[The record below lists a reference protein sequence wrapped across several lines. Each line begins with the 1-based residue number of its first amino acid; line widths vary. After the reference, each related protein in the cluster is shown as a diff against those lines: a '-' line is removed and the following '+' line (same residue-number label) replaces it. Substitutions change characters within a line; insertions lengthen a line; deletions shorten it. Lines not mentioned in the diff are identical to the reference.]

1 MAFLGNFLATGIG
14 SVPHTDPVRITELIV
29 RNFPDAPF
37 WPQLSRRRFLEQMLV
52 QFTEGLPGINIDE
65 TARSLTYSTPA
76 PEAQAE
82 FYEKYLADEVDYF
95 DISPEYALG
104 LPPEYALGFPAFAEA
119 LEAAHGAAPPFLKG
133 HIVGPVTLGLSV
145 LDDAGRAIIYD
156 DVVADIFI
164 KLLEMKA
171 RLQARLFSEMG
182 SQAIIFMDE
191 PYLSSFGSPFAS
203 LSRERIIEILNE
215 IARPLRQAGARV
227 GIHCCGN
234 TDWSMVLAADIDII
248 NFDAF
253 EFFDGFACNDSH
265 IADFLGRGGV
275 IAWGIVPTSSY
286 TGSETAATLA
296 DQLAAQMKALIA
308 KGIDATLLQKQ
319 SLITP
324 ACGVGTI
331 PEEEAAEKILAL
343 APEVSRRIRGMEI

>member
-1 MAFLGNFLATGIG
+1 MALLGNFLATGIG
-14 SVPHTDPVRITELIV
+14 SVPHTDPGHITELIV

-52 QFTEGLPGINIDE
+52 QFTERLPGITIDE
-65 TARSLTYSTPA
+65 DARSLTYSTPA

-104 LPPEYALGFPAFAEA
+104 LPAFTEA

-156 DVVADIFI
+156 DVVADILI

-171 RLQARLFSEMG
+171 RRQARLFSEMG

-215 IARPLRQAGARV
+215 IARPLRQGGARV

-248 NFDAF
+248 SFDAF
-253 EFFDGFACNDSH
+253 EFFDGFACNESH

-296 DQLAAQMKALIA
+296 GQLAGQMKALVT
-308 KGIDATLLQKQ
+308 KGIDATLLQRQ

-331 PEEEAAEKILAL
+331 PGEEAAEKILAL
-343 APEVSRRIRGMEI
+343 APEVSRRIRELEI

>member
-14 SVPHTDPVRITELIV
+14 SVPHTDPSRITELIV
-29 RNFPDAPF
+29 KNFPDAPF

-104 LPPEYALGFPAFAEA
+104 LPAFTEA
-119 LEAAHGAAPPFLKG
+119 LEATPGAAPPFLKG

-156 DVVADIFI
+156 DVAADIFI

-171 RLQARLFSEMG
+171 RRQARLFSEMG

-248 NFDAF
+248 SFDAF

-275 IAWGIVPTSSY
+275 IAWGIVPTSAY

-296 DQLAAQMKALIA
+296 GQLAGQMKALVA

-331 PEEEAAEKILAL
+331 PDEEKAERILAL